1 MTLSELFF
9 GRIEMPTRAN
19 SRLVEESAEKIRA
32 AIELEL
38 ARQAEEARCEKER
51 RRKEAEACTASGEL
65 EDRSGVR
72 YKTKISVTIPPELLE
87 PAKKRPPN
95 LRAKV
100 LSFSAQLL
108 AFVNEK
114 CDGRGVIAYKRA
126 GIQRNVYS
134 RIVSNDTAKAGKR
147 TVLQF
152 CIGLQ
157 LSRAEADLLLKSAG
171 YALSGTIPE
180 DIAFAYFIDNSIW
193 NLEDINAILSR
204 CGLETI
210 DVPQ

>member
-9 GRIEMPTRAN
+9 GRVEMPARAG
-19 SRLVEESAEKIRA
+19 SWLVEQGVSEIRE

-38 ARQAEEARCEKER
+38 ARQA
-51 RRKEAEACTASGEL
+51 AEAPREPVA
-65 EDRSGVR
+65 RPGVR
-72 YKTKISVTIPPELLE
+72 YKSRIPVEISPGLFE
-87 PAKKRPPN
+87 PARKRPPN

-108 AFVNEK
+108 TFVKEK
-114 CDGRGVIAYKRA
+114 CDGRGVVAYKR
-126 GIQRNVYS
+126 GGVQRNVYS
-134 RIVSNDTAKAGKR
+134 RIVSNDGAKADKR

-157 LSRAEADLLLKSAG
+157 LSRAEADRLLKSAG
-171 YALSGTIPE
+171 FALSGTIPE
-180 DIAFAYFIDNSIW
+180 DIAFAYFIDHSIW
-193 NLEDINAILSR
+193 NLEDINAILVK
-204 CGLETI
+204 CGLTTI